1 VDLEPEAQRVAVV
14 ALTTD
19 RVIAEKAVMDVW
31 ANQLDISLDEA
42 VARYSRLPSM
52 RRRSV
57 RL

>member
-1 VDLEPEAQRVAVV
+1 LEPEAQRVAVV